1 MLIRLIRLQKR
12 TFNEIKIMLGFTS
25 PSDLLAT
32 GTDVMMGLPVLILLV
47 TGLVLMLLD
56 AFKMHKILPGF
67 AAAGL
72 IASMIVALPPVLK
85 GLIGADNMPMTA
97 YNDMIRTGE
106 LASVIH
112 IFLAGSALFTL
123 FFVGDFMK
131 RQVARVTDVYA
142 LLIFAVVGMVL
153 LANSND
159 LIITFIGLETM
170 SVCLYVMAAMYKK
183 DSGSNESGLKYFLLG
198 AFATGFFVY
207 GIALIYGAG
216 GSTNY
221 NNMSMVNLMASP
233 LFYPGIG
240 MLVIGFLFKVS
251 AFPFHAW
258 TPDVYTGSPTP
269 LVGFMSTGSK
279 AAAFIGLGVFLNIGE
294 GITIAADE
302 KIQAVILLCA
312 VATMIYGNI
321 VAARQRNIKR
331 MLAYSSIAHSGY
343 VLLAVCCGEAGLVA
357 VIFYM
362 IIYTLM
368 NIGAFGLVGMAE
380 TQADDVSIDSWKGFG
395 RQNPWLGAALT
406 IFLFSLAGIPPLA
419 GFMGKYFV
427 FASAIQAGFLIPA
440 IIGIL
445 TSVVGAYY
453 YINLIRVMYFDE
465 NDSPSVISSKNMV
478 PVAGIIILAILVLV
492 LGVFPALVQ
501 GPVADSI
508 AAIAAPAELIPDLAG
523 LNP

>member
-1 MLIRLIRLQKR
+1 MEMQASKA
-12 TFNEIKIMLGFTS
+12 
-25 PSDLLAT
+25 SDLLAT
-32 GTDVMMGLPVLILLV
+32 STDVMMGLPVLIVLV

-56 AFKMHKILPGF
+56 AFKMRNSLPLVAGI
-67 AAAGL
+67 GL
-72 IASMIVALPPVLK
+72 IVSMIVALPPVLK
-85 GLIGADNMPMTA
+85 GMIGADNLPMTA

-106 LASVIH
+106 MASMVH
-112 IFLAGSALFTL
+112 IFLAGSGLFTL
-123 FFVGDFMK
+123 FFIGDFMK
-131 RQVARVTDVYA
+131 RQVARVPDVYA
-142 LLIFAVVGMVL
+142 LLMFAIVGMVL
-153 LANSND
+153 LANAND
-159 LIITFIGLETM
+159 MIMTFIGLETM

-183 DSGSNESGLKYFLLG
+183 DAGSNESGLKYFLLG

-207 GIALIYGAG
+207 GIALIYGAA
-216 GSTNY
+216 GSTNF
-221 NNMSMVNLMASP
+221 NNMNMVALMSSD

-269 LVGFMSTGSK
+269 LAGFMATGSK
-279 AAAFIGLGVFLNIGE
+279 AAAFIALAVFLNLGE
-294 GITIAADE
+294 GVSIAANE
-302 KIQAVILLCA
+302 KIQAVILVCA
-312 VATMIYGNI
+312 IATMIYGNI
-321 VAARQRNIKR
+321 VAARQRNLKR

-343 VLLAVCCGEAGLVA
+343 VLLAVCSGESGIVA

-362 IIYTLM
+362 VIYTLM

-380 TQADDVSIDSWKGFG
+380 TRSEDVTLDSWKGFG
-395 RQNPWLGAALT
+395 RHNPWLGAALT

-445 TSVVGAYY
+445 TSVVGAFY
-453 YINLIRVMYFDE
+453 YINVIRNMYFD
-465 NDSPSVISSKNMV
+465 DKDQPSVISSRSLA
-478 PVAGIIILAILVLV
+478 PVAGVVILAILILL

-501 GPVADSI
+501 GPVAESI
-508 AAIAAPAELIPDLAG
+508 ASNPIPAELIPDLA